1 MTQMIP
7 QVCWSLI
14 NQFVGPSDDL
24 KNYFLKNVVPKLKG
38 KKVAKLTFRSKITG
52 KITYGPCIMCYRQG
66 DGKTVGCNL
75 HPILFKDNILIVTD
89 HGLKISLLFYFR
101 RNVLKEFRQ
110 NWKLVGT
117 RYNKKLLC
125 IACYTRGNG
134 RTIGCGHELCD
145 GSMSILISKKMFFI
159 IKIKYYFTLIL
170 IPELKKRLKQH
181 VII

>member
-24 KNYFLKNVVPKLKG
+24 KKYFSKCVVPKLKG
-38 KKVAKLTFRSKITG
+38 KIVAKLRFISSRIGTVR
-52 KITYGPCIMCYRQG
+52 YEPCIMCYRKG
-66 DGKTVGCNL
+66 NGLDKGCDN
-75 HPILFKDNILIVTD
+75 HFLFSRGPTMIVT
-89 HGLKISLLFYFR
+89 HNEIKQTILYHFR
-101 RNVLKEFRQ
+101 RDVLKEFRQ

-159 IKIKYYFTLIL
+159 IKIRYYFTLIL

-181 VII
+181 VI